1 MEHNKK
7 IFVAVVVFAVALL
20 VALSYILGKTDNSAE
35 INRNRLELER
45 LRASRDSI
53 KTVVAFKDTMQKL
66 LQQQISALQS
76 EREALRG
83 QVEVIEEQRAQGQL
97 SVRNLRKPEDL
108 LKKLRA
114 TYPELAES
122 DWGVTEVY
130 NAANQVSIQY
140 LLIPLWFSETF
151 IIQDQNSAAYKEQ
164 NEKLRLLDTLGER
177 VGVLKDSVLVLEIQK
192 SRAYKSGYDEAFA
205 KYELVNAKY
214 DSLLK
219 RPPQFKVGIPNK
231 WVFVSGAVTGL
242 AGGVILGK

>member
-1 MEHNKK
+1 MELKK
-7 IFVAVVVFAVALL
+7 VLLVVVIFAVVLL
-20 VALSYILGKTDNSAE
+20 VALSYILGKSDNGAE

-53 KTVVAFKDTMQKL
+53 KTVVAFKDTMQKM
-66 LQQQISALQS
+66 LQQQILALQS

-83 QVEVIEEQRAQGQL
+83 QVEAIEEQRQQGQL
-97 SVRNLRKPEDL
+97 TVRNLRKPDDL
-108 LKKLRA
+108 LKKLRE

-177 VGVLKDSVLVLEIQK
+177 VGVLQDSVLVLEIQK
-192 SRAYKSGYDEAFA
+192 SKAYKSGYDEAFA

-231 WVFVSGAVTGL
+231 WVFLSGAVTGV
-242 AGGVILGK
+242 AGSVILGK

>member
-7 IFVAVVVFAVALL
+7 IFVAVIVFAVALL
-20 VALSYILGKTDNSAE
+20 AALSYILGKTDNSAE

-66 LQQQISALQS
+66 LQQQIFALQS

-83 QVEVIEEQRAQGQL
+83 QVEVIEAQRQQGQL

-130 NAANQVSIQY
+130 NAENQVSIQY

-164 NEKLRLLDTLGER
+164 NEKLRLLDTLGQR
-177 VGVLKDSVLVLEIQK
+177 VGVLQDSVLVLEIQK

-231 WVFVSGAVTGL
+231 WVFISGAAVGA
-242 AGGVILGK
+242 AGGVLLGK

>member
-1 MEHNKK
+1 MELKK
-7 IFVAVVVFAVALL
+7 VLLVVAVFAVVLL

-53 KTVVAFKDTMQKL
+53 KTVVAFKDTMQKM
-66 LQQQISALQS
+66 LQQQISVLQS

-83 QVEVIEEQRAQGQL
+83 QVEAIEEQRAQGQL
-97 SVRNLRKPEDL
+97 TVRNLRKPEDL
-108 LKKLRA
+108 LKKLRE

-164 NEKLRLLDTLGER
+164 VEKLLLLDTLGQR
-177 VGVLKDSVLVLEIQK
+177 VGVLQDSVLVLEIQK
-192 SRAYKSGYDEAFA
+192 SKAYKSGYDEAFA

-231 WVFVSGAVTGL
+231 WTFIGGALTGA
-242 AGGVILGK
+242 AGGVLLSK

>member
-1 MEHNKK
+1 MELKK
-7 IFVAVVVFAVALL
+7 VFIAVVVFAVVLL

-35 INRNRLELER
+35 INRNRLELQQ

-53 KTVVAFKDTMQKL
+53 KTVVAFKDT
-66 LQQQISALQS
+66 LQGMLRQQIRALQS

-83 QVEVIEEQRAQGQL
+83 QVELIEQQRQQGQL
-97 SVRNLRKPEDL
+97 TVRNLRKPEDL

-130 NAANQVSIQY
+130 NAENQISIQY

-151 IIQDQNSAAYKEQ
+151 IIQDQNSVAYKEQ
-164 NEKLRLLDTLGER
+164 NEKLRVLDTLGKR
-177 VGVLKDSVLVLEIQK
+177 VGVLQDSVLVLEIQK
-192 SRAYKSGYDEAFA
+192 SRAYKSGYDVAFA
-205 KYELVNAKY
+205 KYETVNAKY

-231 WVFVSGAVTGL
+231 WVFIGGALTGV
-242 AGGVILGK
+242 AGGMILGK

>member
-1 MEHNKK
+1 MELKK
-7 IFVAVVVFAVALL
+7 VLIFVVVFAVVLL
-20 VALSYILGKTDNSAE
+20 VTLSYILGKTDNSAE
-35 INRNRLELER
+35 INRNRLELQQ

-53 KTVVAFKDTMQKL
+53 KTVVAFKDTMQKM
-66 LQQQISALQS
+66 LQRQITTLQS

-83 QVEVIEEQRAQGQL
+83 QVEAIEEQRQQGQL
-97 SVRNLRKPEDL
+97 TVRNLRKPEDL

-130 NAANQVSIQY
+130 NAENQVSIQY

-164 NEKLRLLDTLGER
+164 NEKLRQLDTLGKR
-177 VGVLKDSVLVLEIQK
+177 VGVLQDSVLVLEIQK
-192 SRAYKSGYDEAFA
+192 SQAYKSGYDEAFA

-231 WVFVSGAVTGL
+231 WVFISGAAAGA
-242 AGGVILGK
+242 AGGIILGK

>member
-1 MEHNKK
+1 MELKK
-7 IFVAVVVFAVALL
+7 VLLVVVIFAVVLL
-20 VALSYILGKTDNSAE
+20 VALSYILGKSDNSAE

-53 KTVVAFKDTMQKL
+53 KTVVAFKDTMQKM
-66 LQQQISALQS
+66 LQQQILALQS

-83 QVEVIEEQRAQGQL
+83 QVEAIEEQRQQGQL
-97 SVRNLRKPEDL
+97 TVRNLRKPDDL
-108 LKKLRA
+108 LKKLRE

-177 VGVLKDSVLVLEIQK
+177 VGVLQDSVLVLEIQK
-192 SRAYKSGYDEAFA
+192 SKAYKSGYDEAFA

-231 WVFVSGAVTGL
+231 WVFLSGAVTGV
-242 AGGVILGK
+242 AGSVILGK

>member
-1 MEHNKK
+1 VELKK
-7 IFVAVVVFAVALL
+7 IFIVVVMFAVVLL

-35 INRNRLELER
+35 INRNRLELQQ

-53 KTVVAFKDTMQKL
+53 KTVVAFKDTLQRI
-66 LQQQISALQS
+66 LQQQISTLQS

-83 QVEVIEEQRAQGQL
+83 QVEMIEEQRQQGQL
-97 SVRNLRKPEDL
+97 TVRNLRKPEDL

-130 NAANQVSIQY
+130 NAENQVAIQY
-140 LLIPLWFSETF
+140 LLLPLWFSETF

-164 NEKLRLLDTLGER
+164 NEKLRLLDTLGRR
-177 VGVLKDSVLVLEIQK
+177 VGVLQDSVLVLEIQK
-192 SRAYKSGYDEAFA
+192 SKAWKTGYDEAFT
-205 KYELVNAKY
+205 KYEFVNAKY

-231 WVFVSGAVTGL
+231 WVFFGGAAVGAL
-242 AGGVILGK
+242 GGITLGK

>member
-1 MEHNKK
+1 MELKK
-7 IFVAVVVFAVALL
+7 VLLVVAVFAVVLL
-20 VALSYILGKTDNSAE
+20 VALSYILGKTNNGAE

-53 KTVVAFKDTMQKL
+53 KTVVAFKDTMQRM
-66 LQQQISALQS
+66 LQQQIATLQS

-83 QVEVIEEQRAQGQL
+83 QVDAIEQQRERGQL
-97 SVRNLRKPEDL
+97 TVRNLRKPEDL
-108 LKKLRA
+108 LKKLRE

-130 NAANQVSIQY
+130 NAANEVSIQY

-177 VGVLKDSVLVLEIQK
+177 VGVLQDSVLVLEIQK

-231 WVFVSGAVTGL
+231 WVFISGAAVGA
-242 AGGVILGK
+242 AGGVLLGK